1 MKMKGFG
8 HVNELQFRNTPTP
21 KSAIDLSVY
30 RPPQTLFP
38 PANGNPEKQ
47 SNIP

>member
-1 MKMKGFG
+1 MKMKGFW
-8 HVNELQFRNTPTP
+8 HANEPHFRNTPTS
-21 KSAIDLSVY
+21 KSAVNLSVY